1 MPDSERYSGALTS
14 EGEFGE
20 MWRRQRPWWHGVYAV
35 VCLIALVVVFLDE
48 PGSQGRLPEVLC
60 VLGMG
65 VAYLVL
71 GMRGIR
77 REDTRWS
84 TAYHLVSWLLLIGAQ
99 IANPGTET
107 TLLFFVLFPQ
117 LWAMLPRWWAV
128 LGTVLGIMAYS
139 AVRWA
144 LVDFDRSELPDLT
157 LNAVI
162 SIGISLG
169 LGLFIDRIVDEAQT
183 RARAIDALRSAQD
196 RLVAAERDRGVHEE
210 RERLSR
216 EIHDTLAQGFTSV
229 LTLSRATSAA
239 LTRGDLDAVRERLAL
254 IEQTATDNLSE
265 ARLIVAELT
274 PGHLQSRTLVEA
286 LQRLAGSM
294 QAESGVSVEF
304 AVAGDPVPLGASA
317 EIVLLR
323 TAQEALSNVR
333 RHADAR
339 HTRVDLAY
347 AAPSVTLTVTDDG
360 VGLPEEATPG
370 FGLDGLRARVAEL
383 GGEVEVGASVGGG
396 TMLRV
401 EVPR

>member
-1 MPDSERYSGALTS
+1 
-14 EGEFGE
+14 
-20 MWRRQRPWWHGVYAV
+20 V
-35 VCLIALVVVFLDE
+35 
-48 PGSQGRLPEVLC
+48 
-60 VLGMG
+60 
-65 VAYLVL
+65 
-71 GMRGIR
+71 RGIR

-99 IANPGTET
+99 IANPGTES

-117 LWAMLPRWWAV
+117 LWSMLPRWWAV

-144 LVDFDRSELPDLT
+144 LVDFDRSKLPDLI
-157 LNAVI
+157 LSAVI

-169 LGLFIDRIVDEAQT
+169 LGLFIDRIVDEARS

-294 QAESGVSVEF
+294 EAESGMTVEL

-333 RHADAR
+333 RHAEAR

-360 VGLPEEATPG
+360 VGLHEEATPG

-383 GGEVEVGASVGGG
+383 GGEVEVGASIGGG
-396 TMLRV
+396 TTLRV

>member
-1 MPDSERYSGALTS
+1 MSDPELSSEVLTS
-14 EGEFGE
+14 QGEFGE
-20 MWRRQRPWWHGVYAV
+20 MWRRQLPWWHGVYAV
-35 VCLIALVVVFLDE
+35 VWLIALVVVFLDE
-48 PGSQGRLPEVLC
+48 PGSHGRLPEVLC

-71 GMRGIR
+71 GVRGIR

-99 IANPGTET
+99 IANPGTES

-117 LWAMLPRWWAV
+117 LWSMLPRWWAV
-128 LGTVLGIMAYS
+128 LGTVLGILAYS

-144 LVDFDRSELPDLT
+144 LVDFDRSKLPDLI
-157 LNAVI
+157 LSAVI

-169 LGLFIDRIVDEAQT
+169 LGLFIDRIVDEARS

-294 QAESGVSVEF
+294 EAESGMTVEL

-360 VGLPEEATPG
+360 VGLHEEATPG

-383 GGEVEVGASVGGG
+383 GGEVEVGASIGGG
-396 TMLRV
+396 TTLRV